1 MVSQFDKSLKGRWE
15 VCLRHLKSPILPFQA
30 CAVTKSLGFLGPSA
44 VAVVRAKYGF
54 QIPRP
59 YLGLVNGPKKSFRTS
74 VHL

>member
-1 MVSQFDKSLKGRWE
+1 MFETPESLPT
-15 VCLRHLKSPILPFQA
+15 LSFQA

-54 QIPRP
+54 QT
-59 YLGLVNGPKKSFRTS
+59 LGHASGLVNGPRRGSFRTS